1 MLYAIYFIYGLC
13 VMFYFMMSWLF
24 YRKDKELL
32 SRLVTVLMFVTGV
45 QCLKDLFF
53 IKPLV
58 ELDELNW
65 MLATAADMVTVPLYA
80 FVLIELCSPTSI
92 TRRAIVFHE
101 LLFVV
106 PFVLFAITDDIV
118 FYYAEVLEAAIYGI
132 GYAMWTVFAI
142 PKYHAQLKQ
151 RFSYTENIN
160 LNWLRVIFVS
170 FLFILVLWIVDCLR
184 ADYAT
189 EALYMTSS
197 LVVWMFLSYFIYR
210 HKSVLDELS
219 DSTCADTPEAT
230 EATETETEMSEIG
243 KRISYLFDK
252 EQIFLNPNLKVSDIA
267 AAIGT
272 NRTYVS
278 AFFNREAD
286 CTFYDYVNKLRIEHA
301 CKLLVSSDESIVLI
315 AEKSGFNSSQSF
327 IRVFSKIKH
336 TSPTKYRKQQND

>member
-24 YRKDKELL
+24 YRKDGELL
-32 SRLVTVLMFVTGV
+32 SRLVTVLMFVIGV

-58 ELDELNW
+58 ELDEQNW

-106 PFVLFAITDDIV
+106 PFVLFAITGDIV

-170 FLFILVLWIVDCLR
+170 FLFILVLWIVDCMR

-219 DSTCADTPEAT
+219 DSTCADTPEAA
-230 EATETETEMSEIG
+230 EATETEMSEIG

-286 CTFYDYVNKLRIEHA
+286 CTFYDYVNKLRIEYA